1 MGVAAKSSRLRGAQH
16 VLMRAMR
23 VKLASDLH
31 ERACDLGVR
40 PPLDAKR
47 RRWLE
52 AVRRAG
58 LIFIHIPKNG
68 GMSVN
73 QALYGEHVT
82 HCSIRYYR
90 CIAPRLS
97 AALPSF
103 ALIRDPVDRFAS
115 AYRYAIAGG
124 SRHNQVSPAFRDRYR
139 SFASPDETLDHIEGA
154 ASPYAIDHIFRPQA
168 WFITDREGAI
178 AVDRLLPFTG
188 IGHLDALVPGFPTG
202 AMRHLN
208 IALAPKVALLPRH
221 IERLRGLYARDFEL
235 HRMVTNAASTPLPPA
250 GFRPAVTPV

>member
-1 MGVAAKSSRLRGAQH
+1 MGVAAKSARLRGAQH
-16 VLMRAMR
+16 LLMRAMR
-23 VKLASDLH
+23 VRLASDLH

-68 GMSVN
+68 GMSVS

-90 CIAPRLS
+90 RVAPRL

-103 ALIRDPVDRFAS
+103 ALIRDPVARFVS
-115 AYRYAIAGG
+115 AYRYALAGG
-124 SRHNQVSPAFRDRYR
+124 GAHNHVSPAFRDRYR
-139 SFASPDETLDHIEGA
+139 AFASVDEALDHIEGA
-154 ASPYAIDHIFRPQA
+154 ASPYRIDHIFRPQA
-168 WFITDREGAI
+168 WFITDRLGEI
-178 AVDRLLPFTG
+178 AVDRLIPFEG
-188 IGHLDALVPGFPTG
+188 IDRLGGLVPGFPKG
-202 AMRHLN
+202 RLRHLN
-208 IALAPKVALLPRH
+208 RTTAPELLLLPRH
-221 IERLRGLYARDFEL
+221 VERLRRLYARDFEL
-235 HRMVTNAASTPLPPA
+235 RRMMTPAPSAAFRRAAAS
-250 GFRPAVTPV
+250 G